1 MFIAKIFF
9 NYDDINSIRFK
20 FIRINVERID
30 NANLV
35 EHIVVKKDAKDL
47 AVRVLLRK
55 SPVFKALGVP
65 YTCHPKP
72 HGEGTVPQK
81 TGVRC
86 EETD

>member
-35 EHIVVKKDAKDL
+35 EHIVVKKDAKEL

-55 SPVFKALGVP
+55 SPVLAAPGAA
-65 YTCHPKP
+65 YTCRPKP
-72 HGEGTVPQK
+72 HSEGTAPQK
-81 TGVRC
+81 TGARC